1 MFNSIFENGTTI
13 GMIALMTALA
23 LVCGVLYAWIASRKL
38 RSSKGLYI
46 TVALIPMIVGIGI
59 ALLSKFMGDSDSMG
73 GVTRIATIAIALGLL
88 RFRSNNGRAEEILL
102 LLGSVVAGFVYGLG
116 FVAYASFAI
125 LAIGGLYLLLSASP
139 IFQNRRFATEK
150 LLKVTIPESLNY
162 SDVFEDVFRHY
173 LKEQEMVGVKTTGMG
188 SMFRL
193 SYRVV
198 MKNPAEEKELID
210 ELRTRN
216 GNLEISV
223 LPYVESDKGL

>member
-1 MFNSIFENGTTI
+1 MFNSIFQNGTTI

-23 LVCGVLYAWIASRKL
+23 LVCGVLYAWIVSRKL

-46 TVALIPMIVGIGI
+46 TLALIPMIVGIGI
-59 ALLSKFMGDSDSMG
+59 SLLSKFMGDSDASG

-102 LLGSVVAGFVYGLG
+102 LLGSVVVGFVYGLG
-116 FVAYASFAI
+116 YVAYASIAMI
-125 LAIGGLYLLLSASP
+125 AIGGLYLLLSALP
-139 IFQNRRFATEK
+139 LFKNRKFDTEK
-150 LLKVTIPESLNY
+150 LLKVTIPETLNY
-162 SDVFEDVFRHY
+162 SEVFDDVFGHY
-173 LKEQEMVGVKTTGMG
+173 LKEQEIVGVKTTGMG

-216 GNLEISV
+216 GNLEISL
-223 LPYVESDKGL
+223 LPYAEPEKGL

>member
-1 MFNSIFENGTTI
+1 MFDSIFQNGTTI
-13 GMIALMTALA
+13 GMIALMSGLA
-23 LVCGVLYAWIASRKL
+23 LICGIIYAWIASRKL
-38 RSSKGLYI
+38 RSSKGLFI
-46 TVALIPMIVGIGI
+46 TLTLIPVIVGIGI
-59 ALLSKFMGDSDSMG
+59 ALLSKFMGDSDSTG

-116 FVAYASFAI
+116 YVAYASIALI
-125 LAIGGLYLLLSASP
+125 AVGAAYWALSALPLFGNAKFSK
-139 IFQNRRFATEK
+139 EK
-150 LLKVTIPESLNY
+150 LLKVTIPETLNY
-162 SDVFEDVFRHY
+162 SDVFEDIFAHY
-173 LKEQEMVGVKTTGMG
+173 LKDVEMVGVKTTGMG

-216 GNLEISV
+216 GNLEISL

>member
-1 MFNSIFENGTTI
+1 MFDSIFKNGIAI
-13 GMIALMTALA
+13 GPIALMTGLA
-23 LVCGVLYAWIASRKL
+23 LLCGVLYAWIASRKL

-46 TVALIPMIVGIGI
+46 TLSLLPMIVGIGI
-59 ALLSKFMGDSDSMG
+59 ALLSKFMGDSAASG

-116 FVAYASFAI
+116 FVAYASVAL
-125 LAIGGLYLLLSASP
+125 LAIGGLYVLLSALP
-139 IFQNRRFATEK
+139 LFKNKRFSTEK
-150 LLKVTIPESLNY
+150 LLKVTIPETLNY
-162 SDVFEDVFRHY
+162 SDVFDDVFRHY
-173 LKEQEMVGVKTTGMG
+173 LKECEMVGVKTTGMG

-193 SYRVV
+193 SYRVL

-216 GNLEISV
+216 GNLEISL
-223 LPYVESDKGL
+223 LPYTESDKGL

>member
-1 MFNSIFENGTTI
+1 MFNSIFQNGTTI
-13 GMIALMTALA
+13 GMIALMTGLA
-23 LVCGVLYAWIASRKL
+23 LVCGVLYAWIVSRKL

-46 TVALIPMIVGIGI
+46 TIALIPMIVGIGI
-59 ALLSKFMGDSDSMG
+59 SLLSKFMGDSDSTG

-102 LLGSVVAGFVYGLG
+102 LLGSVVVGFVYGLG
-116 FVAYASFAI
+116 YVAYASIAI
-125 LAIGGLYLLLSASP
+125 LVIGGLYLLLSAVP
-139 IFQNRRFATEK
+139 LFKNRKFSTEK

-162 SDVFEDVFRHY
+162 SDVFDDVFRHY
-173 LKEQEMVGVKTTGMG
+173 LKEHEMVGVKTTGMG

-198 MKNPAEEKELID
+198 MKNPLEEKELID

-216 GNLEISV
+216 GNLEISL
-223 LPYVESDKGL
+223 LPYTEPDKGL

>member
-1 MFNSIFENGTTI
+1 MFDSIFQKGTTI
-13 GMIALMTALA
+13 GSVALMTGLA
-23 LVCGVLYAWIASRKL
+23 LLCGVLYAWIASRKL

-46 TVALIPMIVGIGI
+46 TASLIPMIVGIGI
-59 ALLSKFMGDSDSMG
+59 ALLSKFMGDSDSAG

-88 RFRSNNGRAEEILL
+88 RFRSNSGRAEEILL

-116 FVAYASFAI
+116 FVAYASIA
-125 LAIGGLYLLLSASP
+125 LLTLGGLYLLLSAVP
-139 IFQNRRFATEK
+139 LFKNKRFSTEK

-162 SDVFEDVFRHY
+162 SEVFDDLFRRY
-173 LKEQEMVGVKTTGMG
+173 LKENEMVGVKTTGMG

-198 MKNPAEEKELID
+198 MKNPLEEKELID

-216 GNLEISV
+216 GNLEISM
-223 LPYVESDKGL
+223 LPYTEPEKVL